1 MTPTRVLTAVL
12 EISTGSMVFTTRP
25 PAFTG
30 EALALDVSISLL
42 NNGTAYT
49 PSGNVRAQMYLY
61 WQGTVLMSEA
71 VDLTITDNVLT
82 GSMPEAL
89 MSMAGCPLL
98 VIRLDDA
105 ETNSLIV
112 AAATPIQITNVLGE
126 QVISTRPATPSEI
139 IYVGRSPYIN
149 PTTGTWMEWDT
160 EAGEYVDTGT
170 TALGRPATFTAQ
182 ATTLAAGS
190 SATASITGTP
200 VDPVLNLGIPRG
212 ADGAVMSVN
221 GKTGAVVLD
230 AGDIQQSAITEPG
243 VNTVDDALSYQSDKI
258 DYLEESVDN
267 LLIAEFDSSDGS
279 IVFRSSDVALYDS
292 TDGSI
297 TINV

>member
-149 PTTGTWMEWDT
+149 PTTGTWMQWDT
-160 EAGEYVDTGT
+160 EACEY
-170 TALGRPATFTAQ
+170 
-182 ATTLAAGS
+182 
-190 SATASITGTP
+190 
-200 VDPVLNLGIPRG
+200 
-212 ADGAVMSVN
+212 
-221 GKTGAVVLD
+221 
-230 AGDIQQSAITEPG
+230 
-243 VNTVDDALSYQSDKI
+243 
-258 DYLEESVDN
+258 
-267 LLIAEFDSSDGS
+267 
-279 IVFRSSDVALYDS
+279 
-292 TDGSI
+292 
-297 TINV
+297 

>member
-12 EISTGSMVFTTRP
+12 EIRTGSMVFTTRP

-30 EALALDVSISLL
+30 EALALDVSISLS

-112 AAATPIQITNVLGE
+112 AAATPMTC
-126 QVISTRPATPSEI
+126 R
-139 IYVGRSPYIN
+139 
-149 PTTGTWMEWDT
+149 
-160 EAGEYVDTGT
+160 
-170 TALGRPATFTAQ
+170 
-182 ATTLAAGS
+182 
-190 SATASITGTP
+190 
-200 VDPVLNLGIPRG
+200 
-212 ADGAVMSVN
+212 
-221 GKTGAVVLD
+221 
-230 AGDIQQSAITEPG
+230 
-243 VNTVDDALSYQSDKI
+243 
-258 DYLEESVDN
+258 
-267 LLIAEFDSSDGS
+267 
-279 IVFRSSDVALYDS
+279 
-292 TDGSI
+292 
-297 TINV
+297 